1 MFGPV
6 VRRLPV
12 PVATRGGCRR
22 IVSLSNAAAGNY
34 VKFLGTDGAEHW
46 GALSG
51 AGAKRAKIIDSILT
65 DPSQADG
72 PEVEISKILPPLLV
86 DPSPAVILM
95 GLSYKSHAA
104 EVGRDLPRF
113 PVYAFKNPAS
123 VIGTEA
129 SISIPSVA
137 REKPEVDFEAEM
149 AIVIGRPVRD
159 VSVEDALTAVL
170 GVTGANDVSARRW
183 QGKKGGGQWSRA
195 KSFDTF
201 CPLGPTILPIQSVA
215 SALAPGG
222 AGLGVRSAVNSKGMQ
237 DGNTS
242 DMLFSIAEIVSYLSQ
257 GTTLLPGTFILTGTP
272 PGVGYVRKPPVYLK
286 EGDVVE
292 VELAGC
298 GVLTNPV
305 ENGP

>member
-1 MFGPV
+1 
-6 VRRLPV
+6 
-12 PVATRGGCRR
+12 
-22 IVSLSNAAAGNY
+22 VSISNAAAGNF
-34 VKFLGTDGAEHW
+34 VKFLGKDGATHW
-46 GALSG
+46 GALSEAN
-51 AGAKRAKIIDSILT
+51 AGTRRAKIIGSILE
-65 DPSQADG
+65 DPQRADG

-86 DPSPAVILM
+86 DPAPAVILM

-104 EVGRDLPRF
+104 EVGLELPRN

-123 VIGTEA
+123 VIGAEA

-149 AIVIGRPVRD
+149 AIVIGRRVRD
-159 VSVEDALTAVL
+159 ASAQDALNAVL

-201 CPLGPTILPIQSVA
+201 CPLGPTILPMQSVA
-215 SALAPGG
+215 STLASGG
-222 AGLGVRSAVNSKGMQ
+222 AGLRVRSAVNGEAMQ

-242 DMLFSIAEIVSYLSQ
+242 DMLFSVAEIVSYLSQ

-292 VELAGC
+292 VELDGC

>member
-1 MFGPV
+1 VTAAIGA
-6 VRRLPV
+6 RRGN
-12 PVATRGGCRR
+12 A
-22 IVSLSNAAAGNY
+22 SLANAAAGNLL
-34 VKFLGTDGAEHW
+34 KFQGKDGSQHW
-46 GALSG
+46 GRLSESKPG
-51 AGAKRAKIIDSILT
+51 YAKIVNSILA
-65 DPSQADG
+65 DPWSTDG
-72 PEVEISKILPPLLV
+72 PEVEISKVLPPLLV

-104 EVGRDLPRF
+104 EVGRELPRF

-159 VSVEDALTAVL
+159 VSVEEAINSVL

-201 CPLGPTILPIQSVA
+201 CPLGPTILPMQSVA

-222 AGLGVRSAVNSKGMQ
+222 VGLRVRSAVNGKAMQ

-242 DMLFSIAEIVSYLSQ
+242 DMLFSVGEIVSYLSQ

-292 VELAGC
+292 VELEGC
-298 GVLTNPV
+298 GVITNPV